1 MPDSTVPG
9 DRLREIRLLRG
20 LTQEDLAERS
30 GLSLPTVKKIEQ
42 GGSARIETYHALARG
57 LRIRTSQL
65 FEPGDQP
72 SRRDHADD
80 DRIDLLPM
88 RKAVAPALGPGGHLH
103 VETVEIEPDLDQ
115 LRATARALDE
125 AYHRDD
131 YVTTSRLLPPL
142 IRSAH
147 TAVAHFDG
155 GPQHVDALRLRSDA
169 LQQAGRLLTQIRVYD
184 LAQMALRDAMRDSAA
199 AGDVLAE
206 AAAVDLQGW
215 ALVRQARLD
224 EAEGVAL
231 ATAEAIEPRLSRAS
245 RDELAVWGRLLVRA
259 SGAAAR
265 NNRPAEARDI
275 LHVARAAG
283 SALGQRTGGAG
294 YKSGAFNQLSAAYQ
308 AIENHMIADRP
319 DRVLGMSER
328 IAAADASTSNTRHRH
343 LLDVARAHVALRQD
357 GDAEDILD
365 ALHEES
371 PDWLRHQQMASEV
384 FADLLRKRKRLTGR
398 QRRLAQFFAAA

>member
-20 LTQEDLAERS
+20 LTQEEAAERS

-57 LRIRTSQL
+57 LRVRTSEL
-65 FEPGDQP
+65 FEPGGP
-72 SRRDHADD
+72 RRREHADD

-88 RKAVAPALGPGGHLH
+88 RQAVAPPLGPGGHLH
-103 VETVEIEPDLDQ
+103 VDTVEVEPDLGQ
-115 LRATARALDE
+115 LRVTARALDE

-131 YVTTSRLLPPL
+131 YITASRMLPPL

-147 TAVAHFDG
+147 TAVRHYEG
-155 GPQHVDALRLRSDA
+155 GPQHADALRLRSDA

-184 LAQMALRDAMRDSAA
+184 LAQLALRDAMRDSAA

-224 EAEGVAL
+224 EAERSAL

-265 NNRPAEARDI
+265 NNRPQEARDI
-275 LHVARAAG
+275 LQVARAAG
-283 SALGQRTGGAG
+283 SALGPRTGGAG
-294 YKSGAFNQLSAAYQ
+294 YKSGAFNHLSAAYQ
-308 AIENHMIADRP
+308 GIENHMIADRP
-319 DRVLGMSER
+319 DRVLGLSER

-357 GDAEDILD
+357 SDAEDVLA
-365 ALHEES
+365 ALHGES

-384 FADLLRKRKRLTGR
+384 FADLLKKRKRLTGR